1 MDGVC
6 YKNVDCFEMEK
17 EKGLEKRGG
26 GVNKVFG
33 S

>member
-6 YKNVDCFEMEK
+6 YKNVDCFEMEN
-17 EKGLEKRGG
+17 EKGLEKVGE
-26 GVNKVFG
+26 VNEGFG

>member
-17 EKGLEKRGG
+17 EKGLEKGG
-26 GVNKVFG
+26 EVNKVFG

>member
-6 YKNVDCFEMEK
+6 YKNVDCFER
-17 EKGLEKRGG
+17 EKGRGWKRGG
-26 GVNKVFG
+26 EVNEGFG